1 MTRLT
6 QGPTENE
13 SDTLKI
19 KTLNPTLLHERLH
32 LKQPQPP
39 P

>member
-6 QGPTENE
+6 QGPKNE

-19 KTLNPTLLHERLH
+19 KTLNPALLHEQLH
-32 LKQPQPP
+32 
-39 P
+39 